1 MRLIDADAF
10 EVFEFSCK
18 SEDFAD
24 GVLYVLDKIDEAPT
38 IEAEPVRCDMCKK
51 METGH
56 GRIRL
61 YSGNGWQAAI
71 GRRIKDYELVI
82 SHHGDHLA
90 IPIEFCPYCGASLKG
105 GEEK

>member
-1 MRLIDADAF
+1 MRLIDADELKRTIKMSDLRRWEKVA
-10 EVFEFSCK
+10 
-18 SEDFAD
+18 
-24 GVLYVLDKIDEAPT
+24 LYIALISAPT